1 VENLRQILDY
11 FIHIDVHLEA
21 LIQTYGLWTYAILG
35 LTIFSETGFVVTP
48 FLPGDSLLFAAG
60 AIAVNGVL
68 SPLVLFL
75 LLSVAAILGNT
86 LNYWIGYF
94 IGPNILLKKN
104 IRFVNKEYL
113 QRAHRYFEK
122 YGGRTIIFARFLPIF
137 RTFVPFIAGM
147 STMSY
152 GVYMLYNVVAGVL
165 WVGLFVF
172 AGYYFGNLPIVKNN
186 FSLVIAAIIVV
197 SALPA
202 VVEVLR
208 RKLSAKKPS
217 N

>member
-60 AIAVNGVL
+60 AISVKGVL

-94 IGPNILLKKN
+94 IGPNILLKNK
-104 IRFVNKEYL
+104 IPFVNKEYL

-152 GVYMLYNVVAGVL
+152 GRYMLYNVVAGVL

-186 FSLVIAAIIVV
+186 FSLVIVAIIVV

-208 RKLSAKKPS
+208 RKLSAKKTS

>member
-1 VENLRQILDY
+1 VETLRELLDF
-11 FIHIDVHLEA
+11 FIHIDVHLDA
-21 LIQTYGLWTYAILG
+21 LIQAYGLWTYAILA
-35 LTIFSETGFVVTP
+35 LIIFSETGFVITP

-60 AIAVNGVL
+60 ALAVNGVL
-68 SPLVLFL
+68 NPFFLFI
-75 LLSVAAILGNT
+75 LLSIAAILGNT

-104 IRFVNKEYL
+104 IRFVNRDYL
-113 QRAHRYFEK
+113 QRAHEYFEK

-137 RTFVPFIAGM
+137 RTFVPFIAGISSM
-147 STMSY
+147 TY
-152 GVYMLYNVVAGVL
+152 GVYMLYNVLAGIL
-165 WVGLFVF
+165 WVALFVF

-186 FSLVIAAIIVV
+186 FSLVILAIVIV

-208 RKLSAKKPS
+208 RKLSAPKRS
-217 N
+217 E